1 MAVDGGDKEEKK
13 EVKEQQVTVE
23 APELIG
29 EPRVDE
35 LEQVDPF
42 GHDGIF
48 ALLDEGCNSSC
59 HSRSWRINAE
69 LKLKTWT
76 ATGHERHA
84 THRGHLQRNWRCR
97 DHVPESRSNLS

>member
-48 ALLDEGCNSSC
+48 ALLDEDVIPRAIPAAGES
-59 HSRSWRINAE
+59 
-69 LKLKTWT
+69 T
-76 ATGHERHA
+76 
-84 THRGHLQRNWRCR
+84 RN
-97 DHVPESRSNLS
+97 

>member
-35 LEQVDPF
+35 LEQGWHLCSF
-42 GHDGIF
+42 
-48 ALLDEGCNSSC
+48 
-59 HSRSWRINAE
+59 
-69 LKLKTWT
+69 WT
-76 ATGHERHA
+76 KDVIPRAIPAVGEST
-84 THRGHLQRNWRCR
+84 RN
-97 DHVPESRSNLS
+97 